1 MHVFFCSNRSSICD
15 DVLVYPATHFFTWPI
30 EILSIYASTFLLRI
44 ECRLMLIDVDWCWL
58 MLIDADWCW
67 LMLSD
72 SDWCWLMLTDVC
84 WRWFW
89 FWCWFQFCNL
99 GYSPKIPFFSTAPL
113 IAAEASSISFA
124 SSFVVGHFSGRA
136 SGRMSM
142 GIVGRRQCN
151 NAWLIPLWWEIVRLV
166 ESGTLSP
173 DKSN

>member
-1 MHVFFCSNRSSICD
+1 MLTCSQNMLINAR
-15 DVLVYPATHFFTWPI
+15 F
-30 EILSIYASTFLLRI
+30 FLLQQELYMWWCPSI
-44 ECRLMLIDVDWCWL
+44 SSNSLFHLAYWDFEHLCQHFLVENWMQIDADWCRLMLID
-58 MLIDADWCW
+58 AYWCW

-124 SSFVVGHFSGRA
+124 SSFVVGQFLWPCLGADVDGNSWRSTRQQCMA
-136 SGRMSM
+136 DPTL
-142 GIVGRRQCN
+142 VGN
-151 NAWLIPLWWEIVRLV
+151 
-166 ESGTLSP
+166 S
-173 DKSN
+173 